1 MNTKPTKWKL
11 GAFTRRLIVLP
22 AIVTAASLAFTA
34 AASAD
39 QQQTTVPFQASVSN
53 TNQATPASCPTA
65 YYCGYATIPGYGN
78 AFWSFNVNDPAG
90 PIPLSY
96 DCYLYVGTST
106 LTLNSDPGSVLV
118 LDENVTGC
126 QPGNSGNTPG
136 FWPHALG
143 HPLYATGTWTVDTK
157 LSSGQFKRWTGSGTD
172 SGRSDGAPLEFAWTG
187 TVTIPK

>member
-1 MNTKPTKWKL
+1 MNTKPNKWEL
-11 GAFTRRLIVLP
+11 GAFTRRLILLP
-22 AIVTAASLAFTA
+22 ALVVVVSLAFTA

-106 LTLNSDPGSVLV
+106 LTLNSDPGGVLV
-118 LDENVTGC
+118 LNENATGC
-126 QPGNSGNTPG
+126 QPGNSGNTPQ
-136 FWPHALG
+136 FWTTAFG
-143 HPLYATGTWTVDTK
+143 HPFYATGTWTVNTK
-157 LSSGQFKRWTGSGTD
+157 LSTGQFKGLTGGSGTD
-172 SGRSDGAPLEFAWTG
+172 VLRSDGAPLEAAWTG
-187 TVTIPK
+187 TVTTK

>member
-1 MNTKPTKWKL
+1 MDKTYTLKGRSVIRPRVL
-11 GAFTRRLIVLP
+11 LPALVVGLSIAFTG
-22 AIVTAASLAFTA
+22 
-34 AASAD
+34 AASA
-39 QQQTTVPFQASVSN
+39 QTTVPFLASVSN

-187 TVTIPK
+187 TATIPK

>member
-1 MNTKPTKWKL
+1 MDKTYTLKGRSVIRPRVL
-11 GAFTRRLIVLP
+11 LPALVVGLSIAFTG
-22 AIVTAASLAFTA
+22 
-34 AASAD
+34 AASA
-39 QQQTTVPFQASVSN
+39 QTPVPFQASVSN

-78 AFWSFNVNDPAG
+78 AFWSFDVNDPAG

-126 QPGNSGNTPG
+126 QPGNSGNTPQ
-136 FWPHALG
+136 FWTSAFG
-143 HPLYATGTWTVDTK
+143 HPFYATGTWTMNTK
-157 LSSGQFKRWTGSGTD
+157 LSTGQFKGLTGGSGTD
-172 SGRSDGAPLEFAWTG
+172 VLRSDGAPLEASWTG
-187 TVTIPK
+187 TVTTK

>member
-1 MNTKPTKWKL
+1 MDKTYTLKGRSVIRPRVL
-11 GAFTRRLIVLP
+11 LPALVVGLSIAFTG
-22 AIVTAASLAFTA
+22 
-34 AASAD
+34 AASA
-39 QQQTTVPFQASVSN
+39 QTTVPFQASVSN

-90 PIPLSY
+90 PTPLSY

-106 LTLNSDPGSVLV
+106 LTLNTDPGSVLV

-187 TVTIPK
+187 TATIPK